1 MTAKLEVSQNNFIM
15 EKYLCEKIAQTLR
28 TFNTKPLKGKGQSEY
43 PAVKKKKINN
53 TIYCAKMS
61 EGQSESKGPGRLNL
75 KEIHLF
81 GRFKNIRTEVFPNE
95 DLISES
101 WKTGLLIVII
111 IN

>member
-1 MTAKLEVSQNNFIM
+1 
-15 EKYLCEKIAQTLR
+15 
-28 TFNTKPLKGKGQSEY
+28 
-43 PAVKKKKINN
+43 
-53 TIYCAKMS
+53 MS

-75 KEIHLF
+75 KEIRLF